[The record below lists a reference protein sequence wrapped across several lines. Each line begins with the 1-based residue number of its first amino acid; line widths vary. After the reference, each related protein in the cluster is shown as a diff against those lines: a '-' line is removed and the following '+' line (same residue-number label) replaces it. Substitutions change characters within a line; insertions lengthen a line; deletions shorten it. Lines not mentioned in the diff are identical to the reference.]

1 MLTDVQVQQENKI
14 KNRPF
19 FAAMILIVSAVTLI
33 AGLTESILIGAT
45 DINYRTVWEAIFH
58 FDPDLTQH
66 QIIQSIRLPRALAGA
81 MVGGCFAVAGAIMQG
96 MTRNPLASPSL
107 MGINAGAAF
116 ALAVI
121 FAFYPGLS
129 YHYVILFSFVGA
141 ALSVVI
147 VHGIGST
154 RGGVNPIRL
163 VLAGTAVSALLSS
176 LSAGIAIYYHIS
188 QDVAFWYAGGVAGIK
203 WVQIKWI
210 TPWIMGGMIGALMI
224 SRSITVLNLGQDI
237 ATGLGQKTKGIQVI
251 GTVIVLVLAG
261 TAVATVGPIGF
272 IGLVV
277 PHIAR
282 FLVGVDYR
290 WVIPCSA
297 LLGGLLLVLA
307 DIGARMI
314 NAPYE
319 TPVGA
324 ITALI
329 GVPFFLYLARK
340 ERREP

>member
-1 MLTDVQVQQENKI
+1 MLTDFPAQQEVKMNT
-14 KNRPF
+14 RPL
-19 FAAMILIVSAVTLI
+19 FASMVLLGSAVTLI
-33 AGLTESILIGAT
+33 LGLIESISMGAA
-45 DINYRTVWEAIFH
+45 DIDLRTVWEAIFH
-58 FDPDLTQH
+58 FNPDLTQH
-66 QIIQSIRLPRALAGA
+66 QIIRDIRLPRALASA
-81 MVGGCFAVAGAIMQG
+81 MIGSCFAVAGAMMQG
-96 MTRNPLASPSL
+96 MTRNPLASPGL
-107 MGINAGAAF
+107 MGINSGAAF
-116 ALAVI
+116 ALALI
-121 FAFYPGLS
+121 LAFYPGLS
-129 YHYVILFSFVGA
+129 YPYVIMFSFVGA

-154 RGGVNPIRL
+154 RGEVNPVRL

-203 WVQIKWI
+203 WVQIKWVA
-210 TPWIMGGMIGALMI
+210 PWVMGGIIGALMI
-224 SRSITVLNLGQDI
+224 SRALTVLNLGQDI
-237 ATGLGQKTKGIQVI
+237 ATGLGQKTKWIQVI
-251 GTVIVLVLAG
+251 GSVIVLVLAG

-272 IGLVV
+272 IGLVI

-307 DIGARMI
+307 DMGARMI
-314 NAPYE
+314 NSPYE

-340 ERREP
+340 ERRES